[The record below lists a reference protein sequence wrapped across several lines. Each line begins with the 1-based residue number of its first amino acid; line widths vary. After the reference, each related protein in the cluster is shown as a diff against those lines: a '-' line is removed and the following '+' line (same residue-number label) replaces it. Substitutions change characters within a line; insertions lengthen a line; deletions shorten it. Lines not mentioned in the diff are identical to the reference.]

1 MDFIEG
7 KLIYSF
13 FSTFNMIF
21 VFTISSPIYLL
32 SLITINYIN
41 ETLFCLF

>member
-21 VFTISSPIYLL
+21 VFTISGKRIKW
-32 SLITINYIN
+32 LILPLHES
-41 ETLFCLF
+41 ETD